1 MKINYQPSA
10 LHIRSA
16 LIVAACAFL
25 FSNCTQY
32 KYIRLA
38 SEMETTPNKAFIF
51 ENDTVRIQYRF
62 DGFYC
67 PVKIEIFNKLT
78 SPLYVDWAKS
88 SVIINGSSRSLWK
101 DESGIE
107 LVTTGLEINDGKST
121 FSTDAISKGTVKRK
135 EQISYIPPDS
145 YISKSITISPSYFD
159 IYNGFI
165 YYDERIDNNTK
176 DQNSLN
182 LNNSP
187 YKSRLHLV
195 LSSSNTFSNP
205 IYFDMHFLAKDIA
218 NGYANPF
225 NLKSENLIF
234 SLLLIGGVIFQLIL
248 LKNIG
253 GSF

>member
-1 MKINYQPSA
+1 MKINYQASA
-10 LHIRSA
+10 SHIRSA
-16 LIVAACAFL
+16 FIVAACAFL

-51 ENDTVRIQYRF
+51 ENDTMRIQYRF
-62 DGFYC
+62 DGFYY

-78 SPLYVDWAKS
+78 SPLYVDWTKS

-101 DESGIE
+101 DESEIE
-107 LVTTGLEINDGKST
+107 LVTNGLDLKEGKST
-121 FSTDAISKGTVKRK
+121 FSTDAISKGTVKRL

-145 YISKSITISPSYFD
+145 YISKSITISPTYFD
-159 IYNGFI
+159 IYNGSI

-176 DQNSLN
+176 DQNSLKS
-182 LNNSP
+182 NNSP

-205 IYFDMHFLAKDIA
+205 IYFDIHFWAKDIA

-225 NLKSENLIF
+225 NLKSENLII